1 MYRATPLTK
10 QQQQALVRLWKQHSG
25 GLSYRQLRRTVRP
38 ELFGSAVMVHWA
50 KMWVGIEPDGYTHT

>member
-1 MYRATPLTK
+1 MSRATPLTK
-10 QQQQALVRLWKQHSG
+10 QQQQALVRLWKQHPG

-38 ELFGSAVMVHWA
+38 ELFGNAIMVHWA